1 MELVRQWGLIVLLG
15 LVGVGLIGY
24 GVWDQIRPSE
34 VVVEIV
40 KGNENTSRS
49 EIGTLVVDVSG
60 AVEKPGVYKLPT
72 DARVGDALVVAGG
85 LSAVADREWVSATL
99 NLAAKV
105 EDGAKIYIPKN
116 SESDTV
122 EANGE
127 VRAQKNQKININT
140 ASLEE
145 LDQLDGIGESRA
157 RAIIENRPYG
167 STQELVTKAKI
178 PQTVYDKISGDISIY

>member
-24 GVWDQIRPSE
+24 GVWDQVRPSE
-34 VVVEIV
+34 VVVEVV
-40 KGNENTSRS
+40 KGNENASRS
-49 EIGTLVVDVSG
+49 DIGILVVDVSG

-72 DARVGDALVVAGG
+72 AARVGDALVVAGG

-116 SESDTV
+116 SESGTIG
-122 EANGE
+122 ASSE
-127 VRAQKNQKININT
+127 VIVQKNQKININT

-145 LDQLDGIGESRA
+145 LDKLDGIGESRA

-167 STQELVTKAKI
+167 STQELVSKAKI
-178 PQTVYDKISGDISIY
+178 PQNVYDKISGDISIY

>member
-116 SESDTV
+116 LESDTI
-122 EANGE
+122 EASGE

-167 STQELVTKAKI
+167 STQELVSKAKI

>member
-1 MELVRQWGLIVLLG
+1 MDWIRQWGLIVLLG
-15 LVGVGLIGY
+15 LAGLGLIGY

-34 VVVEIV
+34 VVVEVV
-40 KGNENTSRS
+40 KGNENTSIS
-49 EIGTLVVDVSG
+49 EVGTLVVDVSG

-116 SESDTV
+116 SESDTI
-122 EANGE
+122 EASGE

-145 LDQLDGIGESRA
+145 LDELDGIGESRA

-167 STQELVTKAKI
+167 STQELVSKAKI

>member
-1 MELVRQWGLIVLLG
+1 MDWIRQWGLIVLLG
-15 LVGVGLIGY
+15 LAGLGLIGY

-34 VVVEIV
+34 VVVEVV

-49 EIGTLVVDVSG
+49 EVGTLVVDVSG

-116 SESDTV
+116 SESDTI
-122 EANGE
+122 EAGGE

-157 RAIIENRPYG
+157 RAVIENRPYG
-167 STQELVTKAKI
+167 STQELVSKAKI
-178 PQTVYDKISGDISIY
+178 PQTIYDKISGDISIY